1 MPEISRRDRR
11 LLFLIVLIA
20 LAIRV
25 AYLID
30 IRDSPYFEY
39 PVLDS
44 FWYDAKA
51 EDVLAGDTLAS
62 SGSFRVP
69 LYTYFIA
76 ACYSVFGHGF
86 MAPLVIQAML
96 GALTCG
102 LCFLIARRLFGRLAG
117 VVAGLG
123 FALYRMAVYSDG
135 ELLPTT
141 LFMFFML
148 VAVYFILAGIRARP
162 VSNGVLTGLFLGLAF
177 LTRPDILP
185 FAVVTVA
192 VILVLVGFAKG
203 VRFVVP
209 MCALLVA
216 LMLLLGCRNH
226 LAFGEFHVFSPQG
239 AVNFYIGNAG
249 FADGKTPVAPL
260 TRYPYQVAADPSED
274 SITLAC
280 KQAAAEEVGR
290 VLTDRELS
298 RYYVL
303 KTFGEIGDDFP
314 RWLGLVSKKVY
325 YFLNTYE
332 RSDIKL
338 IPRFVQRHSA
348 VLRLPLIP
356 YAVVMPLGVVGM
368 GLAILRRRRRV
379 WIITAGLLAFAANAL
394 IFFVIWRYRLPAVPF
409 LAILAGY
416 AVTETCVALRERAF
430 RTVIVML
437 GAALVLGLISVSSL
451 WRVAEEDWTSQYI
464 ANEGAL
470 FMKAERYEE
479 ATELY
484 KEAIEAEPSNPAS
497 YFYLGKAYATRG
509 LIDESKEMME
519 KAVMLSAGYEPF
531 AHQTLGVAFANS
543 GDFASAVAEFE
554 KALAADGE
562 LGLAA
567 FNLGL
572 CNMSLGN
579 YEEAEKAF
587 TRAEFLCKDD
597 SGVLVAI
604 ARAFVNMG
612 RQERGIRLAQTVLR
626 DDPHNPEALYTVGLG
641 LEGQGRV
648 PEAIVYFERAL
659 RFLPSAQ
666 EIRQKII
673 DLKRRQSMQ

>member
-1 MPEISRRDRR
+1 LPEISRGDRR
-11 LLFLIVLIA
+11 LLLLIVLIA
-20 LAIRV
+20 LAVRV

-86 MAPLVIQAML
+86 MAPLVIQAVL

-123 FALYRMAVYSDG
+123 FAFYRMAVYSDG

-148 VAVYFILAGIRARP
+148 LAVYFILAGARARP
-162 VSNGVLTGLFLGLAF
+162 ALNGLMAGLLLGLAF

-185 FAVVTVA
+185 FAVFAA
-192 VILVLVGFAKG
+192 VVVLVLLGFRKG
-203 VRFVVP
+203 IQLVVP
-209 MCALLVA
+209 MCVLMIAF
-216 LMLLLGCRNH
+216 MLLLGYRNH

-249 FADGKTPVAPL
+249 FADGKTPVAPP
-260 TRYPYQVAADPSED
+260 TKYPYHVTSDPSED

-280 KQAAAEEVGR
+280 KQAAKEVVGR
-290 VLTDRELS
+290 ELTDRELS
-298 RYYVL
+298 GYYVR
-303 KTFGEIGDDFP
+303 KTFGEIGNDFP
-314 RWLGLVSKKVY
+314 RWLGLISKKVY
-325 YFLNTYE
+325 YFLNSYE

-338 IPRFVQRHSA
+338 IPRFVERHSA
-348 VLRLPLIP
+348 VLRLPLVP
-356 YAVVMPLGVVGM
+356 YAVIMPLGVVGL
-368 GLAILRRRRRV
+368 GLSILRRRKRV
-379 WIITAGLLAFAANAL
+379 WIIIAGLLAFAANAL
-394 IFFVIWRYRLPAVPF
+394 LFFVIWRYRLPVVPF
-409 LAILAGY
+409 LAVLAGY
-416 AVTETCVALRERAF
+416 AVAETWTALRERAF
-430 RTVIVML
+430 RSVIWVV
-437 GAALVLGLISVSSL
+437 GIALVLGLISISSF
-451 WRVAEEDWTSQYI
+451 WRVAEEDWVSQYI

-484 KEAIEAEPSNPAS
+484 KEAIEANPSNPAT

-509 LIDESKEMME
+509 LISESKEMME
-519 KAVMLSAGYEPF
+519 KAVMLNTGYAPF
-531 AHQTLGVAFANS
+531 AHLTLGVALANS
-543 GDFASAVAEFE
+543 GDFGPAASEFE
-554 KALAADGE
+554 MALAADSE

-572 CNMSLGN
+572 CLMNLGRN
-579 YEEAEKAF
+579 DEAEKAF

-612 RQERGIRLAQTVLR
+612 RQEKGIMLAQTVLR

-648 PEAIVYFERAL
+648 PEAIAYFERAL
-659 RFLPSAQ
+659 RYLPSSP
-666 EIRQKII
+666 EIRQKIL
-673 DLKRRQSMQ
+673 DLKRR